1 MPVAV
6 LGTRDRQAQEGL
18 DNKGQV
24 MITALEKNRA
34 VRRWGVMAE
43 LLKRVARCSRAEEV
57 IFDQKSG
64 ERYHAKLWEKNIPGE
79 WSNG

>member
-34 VRRWGVMAE
+34 VRRWGVMVKN
-43 LLKRVARCSRAEEV
+43 LLAM
-57 IFDQKSG
+57 QKTQV
-64 ERYHAKLWEKNIPGE
+64 
-79 WSNG
+79 